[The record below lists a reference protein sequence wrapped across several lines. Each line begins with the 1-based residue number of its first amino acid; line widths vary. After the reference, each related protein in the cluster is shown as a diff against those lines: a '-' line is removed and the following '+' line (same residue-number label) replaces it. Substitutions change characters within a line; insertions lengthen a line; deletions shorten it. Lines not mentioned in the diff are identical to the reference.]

1 METRPRRPLA
11 PPSASPRP
19 RRAGVRG
26 RTARGAG
33 QVTGRAAGGPRAAG
47 GRGPGHRGLRG
58 ASGRVGAQDAGE
70 AAGTRRGRAAGA
82 RRVSGTRLGDGR
94 AGRTAG
100 RSRVAGRA
108 GAGATVGAPCAVL
121 PDVILPSGSGPSR
134 LLGGERG
141 RWVGTSVSR
150 SFLRPDRF
158 LELISQLSSKGF
170 PQYHPHR
177 SQN

>member
-33 QVTGRAAGGPRAAG
+33 QVTGRAAGG
-47 GRGPGHRGLRG
+47 RGPGHRGLRG
-58 ASGRVGAQDAGE
+58 ASGRGGAQAAGE

-82 RRVSGTRLGDGR
+82 RRVSRTRLGDGR
-94 AGRTAG
+94 AGRTEG

-108 GAGATVGAPCAVL
+108 GAGAAVGAPCPAL

-170 PQYHPHR
+170 PQYHPHS